1 MREQLHIG
9 EVARLVGV
17 STKTIR
23 YYHEIDL
30 LDEPERTESGYRLYN
45 AQHLLRLRRIRHL
58 RALGLSLERI
68 REILAQSPD
77 EHESTLRAAL
87 HSLVEEISAQM
98 LELEE
103 RRSFL
108 QKLLASG
115 SKDLAAPDKNAYLF
129 YAPGIKEQLAPYLT
143 QLSAE
148 SWAWAER
155 IDAMLGSFNWPAEY
169 RQSFQH
175 SLQHVAEHADEYRQ
189 LFELEARLVALANVP
204 ADAPEVEQLAKDYAQ
219 SQDLAHLYQQL
230 AHTGSREENQFFTAL
245 LGLMND
251 MVSPAQQRF
260 FELLARRVAQQQSDT
275 RSTSPQ
281 NTEQEQ

>member
-23 YYHEIDL
+23 YYHEIGL
-30 LDEPERTESGYRLYN
+30 LAEPERTASGYRLYN
-45 AQHLLRLRRIRHL
+45 AQHLLRLQRIRRL

-68 REILAQSPD
+68 REILARDPD

-103 RRSFL
+103 RRAFL
-108 QKLLASG
+108 QKLLG
-115 SKDLAAPDKNAYLF
+115 SKNLESPDKSAYLF
-129 YAPGIKEQLAPYLT
+129 YAPGIKEQLAPHLA
-143 QLSAE
+143 QMSAE

-169 RQSFQH
+169 RQSFQQ
-175 SLQHVAEHADEYRQ
+175 SLQHVASNVEQYRE
-189 LFELEARLVALANVP
+189 LFALEARLVALADLS
-204 ADAPEVEQLAKDYAQ
+204 ADAPEVEQLAEDYVQ
-219 SQDLAHLYQQL
+219 SQELALLYQQL
-230 AHTGSREENQFFTAL
+230 VHTGSREENQFSTAL
-245 LGLMND
+245 LGLMNS
-251 MVSPAQQRF
+251 MVAPAQQRF
-260 FELLARRVAQQQSDT
+260 FELLAQKAALQRPDSP
-275 RSTSPQ
+275 STSSQ
-281 NTEQEQ
+281 NPEQEQ